1 MDNVCSRRIL
11 LKLCNQYDDVI
22 DVDYLDINTIQGRVC
37 FTTVYSKKYED
48 GSVEATVPLGR
59 NNTTGINKTFL
70 SRALCNISF
79 GCENNKQQL
88 ITASAF
94 LSMCKPPGENKHKV
108 HIDGKIVDKSIGE
121 KVPLKH
127 GSIISL
133 YGPTGFAY
141 EVSINNRHEIEEEL
155 KESQRLLDE
164 DALKVDGVKRILED
178 DGQQNNVKNK
188 VMKKKRKRDKK
199 KKRKKSEST
208 C

>member
-1 MDNVCSRRIL
+1 M
-11 LKLCNQYDDVI
+11 
-22 DVDYLDINTIQGRVC
+22 
-37 FTTVYSKKYED
+37 
-48 GSVEATVPLGR
+48 
-59 NNTTGINKTFL
+59 
-70 SRALCNISF
+70 
-79 GCENNKQQL
+79 
-88 ITASAF
+88 
-94 LSMCKPPGENKHKV
+94 
-108 HIDGKIVDKSIGE
+108 
-121 KVPLKH
+121 
-127 GSIISL
+127 